1 MTIPPILSNSDQIKR
16 IEQEQPRAQ
25 PRLLELFVSQSKT
38 FLDFREK
45 MEVPT
50 FNTRLQLTHNG

>member
-1 MTIPPILSNSDQIKR
+1 MTIPPILSNSDQIKH
-16 IEQEQPRAQ
+16 IEQEPRAQ

>member
-1 MTIPPILSNSDQIKR
+1 MTIPPILSNSDQIKH